1 MHTHTALDESTPPS
15 LGLFHPLISYSLLTI
30 LLEMLHS
37 PQSMEG
43 ESVSCTT
50 ATCSIPLHHQHIYI
64 TTDFS
69 PQSNVTSL
77 EINPDG
83 SDIEPTSCRNN
94 KRAASFETFSA
105 LCKRVKTAN
114 RATTPDPPPTP
125 TSVYTD
131 NLTPQTTLSKYVR
144 EENKTDN
151 GNSLQLRIQIP
162 LITDD
167 KPIKPSILH
176 RDLDIAPISNTI
188 VEVRKALTAM
198 GRALSS
204 GEGPGVEEHL
214 LAAMETLKI
223 CHFGYFGS
231 ITAEM
236 PSTMESGEV
245 TPEPCSPVSMI
256 DDVRG
261 MEVFRTSLMYP

>member
-1 MHTHTALDESTPPS
+1 
-15 LGLFHPLISYSLLTI
+15 
-30 LLEMLHS
+30 MLHF
-37 PQSMEG
+37 PRSMEG

-50 ATCSIPLHHQHIYI
+50 ATCSIPLHHQHIYR

-83 SDIEPTSCRNN
+83 SDTEPTSCRNN
-94 KRAASFETFSA
+94 KRAASFEIFSA
-105 LCKRVKTAN
+105 ICKRVKTAN
-114 RATTPDPPPTP
+114 HATTPDPTPTP

-131 NLTPQTTLSKYVR
+131 NLTPRTTLSKYVR

-151 GNSLQLRIQIP
+151 GNSLELRIQIP

-167 KPIKPSILH
+167 KPIDPSTTH
-176 RDLDIAPISNTI
+176 TDLDIAPISNTI
-188 VEVRKALTAM
+188 VEARKALTAM

-204 GEGPGVEEHL
+204 GERGGVEKHL
-214 LAAMETLKI
+214 LVAMETLKI
-223 CHFGYFGS
+223 CHVGYFGS
-231 ITAEM
+231 FTAER
-236 PSTMESGEV
+236 SFILESGEV

-256 DDVRG
+256 DDIRG
-261 MEVFRTSLMYP
+261 IKSSSKSSCIHT